1 MSPFWDDPDN
11 AAGYLKAGLLGFA
24 GSGKTLT
31 SVLLAAAARD
41 VLGQTGPIAFFDT
54 ESGAAYVKDHISAL
68 TGQRPLIKRARSFD
82 DLVAFGK
89 ACVESNVSV
98 AIVDSITHPWRE
110 LCDSYLQQRNEAR
123 RAAGRG
129 PALKKLEFQD
139 WNVIKPRW
147 AQWTDFFINSPL
159 SIIICGRAGW
169 EYEME
174 RDEET
179 GKKELNKVGIK
190 MKAEG
195 EFGFEP
201 SLLVEMELEQT
212 LRAGSIVPDI
222 ARHATV
228 LKDRFTVLDG
238 KAISFPSVAF
248 TPEGLQKAY
257 ESVKRF
263 FSPHLNLLVPGASNR
278 VDTSKQS
285 EFQMDETG
293 EAAMFR
299 EKREREILCEEIQAE
314 IVATYPGQSAVE
326 KQAKVE
332 VLKEAFD
339 TGSWTKV
346 ECMSVKQLR
355 AGLARLKDILKQRA
369 MPVPT
374 IPATRPASAPPS
386 HSSPAI
392 PPPTPTKP
400 APARTALDF

>member
-1 MSPFWDDPDN
+1 MSSFWDDPDN
-11 AAGYLKAGLLGFA
+11 AAGYLKAGFLGFA

-31 SVLLAAAARD
+31 SVLLAAAVRET
-41 VLGQTGPIAFFDT
+41 LGHPGPVAFFDT
-54 ESGAAYVKDHISAL
+54 ESGAAYVKDHITTL

-89 ACVESNVSV
+89 ACVDSNVSV

-110 LCDSYLQQRNEAR
+110 LCDSYLQQKNDAR
-123 RAAGRG
+123 KAAERG

-179 GKKELNKVGIK
+179 GRKELNKVGIK
-190 MKAEG
+190 MKTEG

-212 LRAGSIVPDI
+212 LRAGSVVPDI

-238 KAISFPSVAF
+238 KAVSFASVPF

-257 ESVKRF
+257 ESVKKF
-263 FSPHLNLLVPGASNR
+263 FLPHISLLVPGASNR
-278 VDTSKQS
+278 VDTSRQS
-285 EFQMDETG
+285 EFQIDETG
-293 EAAMFR
+293 EAQMMR
-299 EKREREILCEEIQAE
+299 ERREREILAEEIQAE

-346 ECMSVKQLR
+346 ESMSAKQLR
-355 AGLARLKDILKQRA
+355 AGLARLKEALKQRA
-369 MPVPT
+369 MPTPMATPRPDPVSVPT
-374 IPATRPASAPPS
+374 TSAPPP
-386 HSSPAI
+386 SP
-392 PPPTPTKP
+392 KP